1 LKNSKP
7 IVVAMKKSKMT
18 QWQVDDARRLS
29 AIWERKKT
37 MSQAEFGAT
46 TGIGTQGMVHQ
57 YLAGLTPLNLSAAG
71 KFAAGLGVLIDEI
84 SPTLADQVRELHKL
98 CDPVKTQDFGVAPS
112 VKAYI
117 DQTLKRMIETR
128 DKDV

>member
-1 LKNSKP
+1 
-7 IVVAMKKSKMT
+7 
-18 QWQVDDARRLS
+18 
-29 AIWERKKT
+29 

-128 DKDV
+128 DKDA